1 MKPNILYIH
10 SHDTGRYIEP
20 YGYSVPTPNLKKL
33 AKEGVLFRK
42 AFSAA
47 PTCSPSRASFLTGQ
61 YPHNNGQYGLV
72 NRGFELPDTDKHIV
86 NVLKEEGYK
95 STLIGMQHIRKEP
108 STIGYDNVLEVE
120 DNYSKYVTPSAIDFI
135 NNNIDKPFFL
145 SVGYEETHRPFHEIK
160 DEEGIKYTNPPSPLP
175 DTPRT
180 RKDMAAFKESA
191 AVLDNGIGKI
201 LNTLKENGLYQ
212 NTIIIFTTDHG
223 LPFPEMKCTLK
234 DDGIGVSLIIRGP
247 HGFTGGRVIDS
258 MVSHI
263 DIYPTLC
270 QLIDIKI
277 PDWVQGKSVLPL
289 IKDETKSIH
298 GQIYA
303 EVNYHTAYEP
313 KRAVRTKRWKYIRR
327 LRNRT
332 KPLLSNTDQSLSKDV
347 LLENDWGEQYIRNE
361 ELYDLML
368 DPNESNNLVNEGS
381 HKDILEEMRNNLDKW
396 MIKTDD
402 PLKKGELPQ
411 FDNALINR
419 DSDKSADDI
428 WNYVDKQDGYY

>member
-20 YGYSVPTPNLKKL
+20 YGYSVSTPNLKKL

-72 NRGFELPDTDKHIV
+72 NRGFELPEIDKHIV
-86 NVLKEEGYK
+86 NLLKNEGYK
-95 STLIGMQHIRKEP
+95 STLIGMQHIRRNPK
-108 STIGYDNVLEVE
+108 TIGYDNVLEVE
-120 DNYSKYVTPSAIDFI
+120 DNYSKYVTPSAVDFI
-135 NNNIDKPFFL
+135 KNNIDTPFFL

-160 DEEGIKYTNPPSPLP
+160 DEEEIKYTNPPSSLP
-175 DTPRT
+175 DTPKI

-191 AVLDNGIGKI
+191 AVLDKGIGKV
-201 LNTLKENGLYQ
+201 LNTLKEKGLYD

-223 LPFPEMKCTLK
+223 LPFPDMKCTLK
-234 DDGIGVSLIIRGP
+234 DTGIGVSLIIRGP
-247 HGFTGGRVIDS
+247 QGFTGGKVIDS

-270 QLIDIKI
+270 HLLGIEA
-277 PDWVQGKSVLPL
+277 PDWLQGRSVLPL
-289 IKDETKSIH
+289 IKDGTESIH
-298 GQIYA
+298 NQIYA
-303 EVNYHTAYEP
+303 EVNFHTAYEP
-313 KRAVRTKRWKYIRR
+313 MRAVRTERWKYIRR
-327 LRNRT
+327 FRNRT
-332 KPLLSNTDQSLSKDV
+332 KPLLSNTDESLTKDV
-347 LLENDWGEQYIRNE
+347 LLENGWGNKYIQKE
-361 ELYDLML
+361 ELYDLIL
-368 DPNESNNLVNEGS
+368 DPNESNNLINDSS
-381 HKDILEEMRNNLDKW
+381 HKDILEEMRNKLDNW

-402 PLKKGELPQ
+402 PIKKGELPE
-411 FDNALINR
+411 FEDVLINR

-428 WNYVDKQDGYY
+428 WDYVDKQDGYY